1 MMDLKTFYG
10 LSMDPFAKGALPTK
24 DAFQS
29 NDLKALLNRLRYLVN
44 VRGVGVFTASPGMG
58 KSYGIRCFQK
68 ELNENLYKVVY
79 LCLTTISV
87 AEFYKQICDSLG
99 LDVRG
104 GKTVMFKTIQEQ
116 IYYLYKEKRQ
126 PLVLILDEAQ
136 YLSPGILRDL
146 KMLMNFEYDS
156 LNCFTLILSAEPY
169 FNKTLEKPV
178 NEALRQRIV
187 VHYNFGGLDPNELNA
202 YVIHKIKF
210 AGGSESIIGADALSA
225 LNGYCGGNARTVD
238 NVMST
243 ALTLGAQLEH
253 QTIDAEIIMAAI
265 NEITLD

>member
-1 MMDLKTFYG
+1 MDFKTFYG
-10 LSMDPFAKGALPTK
+10 LSMNPFAKGALPTK

-58 KSYGIRCFQK
+58 KSYGIRCFRK
-68 ELNENLYKVVY
+68 EL
-79 LCLTTISV
+79 
-87 AEFYKQICDSLG
+87 
-99 LDVRG
+99 
-104 GKTVMFKTIQEQ
+104 

-187 VHYNFGGLDPNELNA
+187 VHYNFTGLNPDELNA
-202 YVIHKIKF
+202 YVIHRIKF
-210 AGGSESIIGADALSA
+210 AGGSESIIGADVLTA

-238 NVMST
+238 NVMSI

>member
-1 MMDLKTFYG
+1 MN
-10 LSMDPFAKGALPTK
+10 PFAKGALPTK

-58 KSYGIRCFQK
+58 KSYGIRCFRK

-87 AEFYKQICDSLG
+87 AEFYRQICDSLG

-104 GKTVMFKTIQEQ
+104 G
-116 IYYLYKEKRQ
+116 
-126 PLVLILDEAQ
+126 
-136 YLSPGILRDL
+136 
-146 KMLMNFEYDS
+146 
-156 LNCFTLILSAEPY
+156 
-169 FNKTLEKPV
+169 
-178 NEALRQRIV
+178 
-187 VHYNFGGLDPNELNA
+187 
-202 YVIHKIKF
+202 
-210 AGGSESIIGADALSA
+210 
-225 LNGYCGGNARTVD
+225 NARTVD
-238 NVMST
+238 NVMSI